1 MSSNFDIIIVGS
13 GPAGVSV
20 AFPLLE
26 AGLRVLMVDGGSDK
40 AFSAPSTDFLSA
52 RSHDQL
58 QWRWLV
64 GEDFYALQRRDAVSP
79 KLRVPMHA
87 YAFDGFAKDNQILGE
102 NFVTLGSMAR
112 GGLSNVWGCGVARFS
127 AQELAS
133 FPFAKNELDH
143 SYESICRRIGI
154 SGKGQDDLT
163 DYFGLDECSQPPIAL
178 DNLHQKLLKN
188 YASKSKKLREK
199 GFNLGRSRVAALSQD
214 LGNRRA
220 CNLSGNCLLGCSR
233 ESLYSATHDL
243 PALRQFKNF
252 SELPGLVVDQ
262 LSRGDVGW
270 RVEGSLRSSGFKK
283 SISASKII
291 LAAGT
296 LASTKIAFKTLN
308 YRNPAKLLASPS
320 AAFLLWVPSLLGASR
335 VPGFG
340 LGQLSYSLGL
350 KDGITAFGS
359 TFSTTGI
366 PVSEFAR
373 HLPLKRPLGI
383 SFLGALL
390 SSCAV
395 GNVFLPGHLTDAQ
408 VIFGDQDSLVVSG
421 KFGEKVSPLMKESYQ
436 KLRAAYLSL
445 GALVLP
451 GSFTIGQPGGDI
463 HYAGTM
469 PMKERPILGETSAMG
484 GIVGLDG
491 VYVVDGACLP
501 TLPEKSHTLTIMAN
515 ADRIGKMIASSNKNR

>member
-1 MSSNFDIIIVGS
+1 MRPDFDIIIVGS

-26 AGLRVLMVDGGSDK
+26 AGLHVLMVDGGEHK
-40 AFSAPSTDFLSA
+40 GFSGPSSDFLTA
-52 RSHDQL
+52 RSSDQL
-58 QWRWLV
+58 QWKWLV

-87 YAFDGFAKDNQILGE
+87 YAFEGFAKDNQILGE

-127 AQELAS
+127 EQELNS
-133 FPFAKNELDH
+133 FPFAAKDLDQ
-143 SYESICRRIGI
+143 SYESISRRIGI
-154 SGKGQDDLT
+154 SGKVQDDLT
-163 DYFGLDECSQPPIAL
+163 DYFGLDGYSQPPIEL
-178 DNLHQKLLKN
+178 DSLHQKLLKN
-188 YASKSKKLREK
+188 YTAKSKKLRER
-199 GFNLGRSRVAALSQD
+199 GFSLGRSRVAALSQG
-214 LGNRRA
+214 LGNRQA

-243 PALRQFKNF
+243 IALRRFENF
-252 SELPGLVVDQ
+252 SELPGMVVDR
-262 LSRGDVGW
+262 LSRSDDVWQIKG
-270 RVEGSLRSSGFKK
+270 RLRSVDDEKT
-283 SISASKII
+283 ISASKII

-308 YRNPAKLLASPS
+308 YRMPAKLLASPS
-320 AAFLLWVPSLLGASR
+320 AAFLLWLPSLLGASR
-335 VPGFG
+335 APGFG
-340 LGQLSYSLGL
+340 LGQLSYSLEL

-373 HLPLKRPLGI
+373 HLPLKRPLAI
-383 SFLGALL
+383 SFLRTLL
-390 SSCAV
+390 SSCVV

-408 VIFGDQDSLVVSG
+408 VKFSNQDYLVVSG
-421 KFGEKVSPLMKESYQ
+421 KFGDRVSPLMKEAYQ
-436 KLRAAYLSL
+436 KLRAAYLAL

-463 HYAGTM
+463 HYSGTM
-469 PMKERPILGETSAMG
+469 PMKKFPIIGQSSATGE
-484 GIVGLDG
+484 IQGLDG

-515 ADRIGKMIASSNKNR
+515 ADRVGKCIAEGG

>member
-1 MSSNFDIIIVGS
+1 MKPDFDIIIVGS

-26 AGLRVLMVDGGSDK
+26 AGLRVLMVDGGEHKTLS
-40 AFSAPSTDFLSA
+40 SPSSDFLTA
-52 RSHDQL
+52 RSSDQS
-58 QWRWLV
+58 QWKWMI

-79 KLRVPMHA
+79 KLRVPIHA
-87 YAFDGFAKDNQILGE
+87 YAFEGFAKGNQILGE

-127 AQELAS
+127 AQELTA
-133 FPFAKNELDH
+133 FPFAASELDQ
-143 SYESICRRIGI
+143 SYESISRRIGI
-154 SGKGQDDLT
+154 SGKVQDDLT
-163 DYFGLDECSQPPIAL
+163 DYFGLDEYSQPPIEL
-178 DNLHQKLLKN
+178 DRLHQKLLKN
-188 YASKSKKLREK
+188 YIAKSKKLRER
-199 GFNLGRSRVAALSQD
+199 GFSLGRSRVAALSQD
-214 LGNRRA
+214 LGTRKA

-243 PALRQFKNF
+243 PALRRFENF
-252 SELPGLVVDQ
+252 SELPGMVVDRLNRSDDIWQ
-262 LSRGDVGW
+262 IKGR
-270 RVEGSLRSSGFKK
+270 LRSKDDEK
-283 SISASKII
+283 TVSASKII

-296 LASTKIAFKTLN
+296 LATTKIAFKTLN
-308 YRNPAKLLASPS
+308 YRTPARLLASPN
-320 AAFLLWVPSLLGASR
+320 AAFLLWLPSLLGASR
-335 VPGFG
+335 LPGFG

-383 SFLGALL
+383 SFLRTLL
-390 SSCAV
+390 SSCVV
-395 GNVFLPGHLTDAQ
+395 GNVFLPGDLTDAQ
-408 VIFGDQDSLVVSG
+408 VKFSNQDSLVVSG
-421 KFGEKVSPLMKESYQ
+421 KFGDRVSPLMKEAHQ
-436 KLRAAYLSL
+436 KLRAAYLAL

-463 HYAGTM
+463 HYSGTM
-469 PMKERPILGETSAMG
+469 PMKEFPVAGQTSATG
-484 GIVGLDG
+484 EIQGLDG

-515 ADRIGKMIASSNKNR
+515 ADRVGKAIARFFKE